1 MKSGSGC
8 CVIQRSSRASAN
20 AWRLG
25 VSGIIPEWIPVP
37 VNQYRKSMDFDVLAY
52 LSWREVLVAAV
63 VLLVLYIL
71 FAFLR
76 ISRLKNEKLRIE
88 EVSLQAART
97 GAAAYAAVQEP
108 SEVPVAEQNVVE
120 ERNPPVLA
128 GTFPWNEPPVETAKL
143 LQIEALEQDLAQL
156 RREIAGLRSEVQA
169 LRDEQRRELTKVQ
182 VAQSASPFYSEAMQ
196 MAMQGQEAAD
206 ISVLC
211 GISRGEAELVVA
223 LALARNS
230 DEAQH

>member
-1 MKSGSGC
+1 MH
-8 CVIQRSSRASAN
+8 
-20 AWRLG
+20 
-25 VSGIIPEWIPVP
+25 VSGRGI
-37 VNQYRKSMDFDVLAY
+37 NQR
-52 LSWREVLVAAV
+52 
-63 VLLVLYIL
+63 
-71 FAFLR
+71 
-76 ISRLKNEKLRIE
+76 
-88 EVSLQAART
+88 
-97 GAAAYAAVQEP
+97 
-108 SEVPVAEQNVVE
+108 
-120 ERNPPVLA
+120 
-128 GTFPWNEPPVETAKL
+128 FPKL

-223 LALARNS
+223 LARNS
-230 DEAQH
+230 GEAQH

>member
-1 MKSGSGC
+1 M
-8 CVIQRSSRASAN
+8 
-20 AWRLG
+20 
-25 VSGIIPEWIPVP
+25 SGIIPEWIPVP
-37 VNQYRKSMDFDVLAY
+37 VNQYRKSMDFDLLGY

-108 SEVPVAEQNVVE
+108 SEAPVAVQNIAD
-120 ERNPPVLA
+120 ERKPSTPA
-128 GTFPWNEPPVETAKL
+128 EAFPWNEPPVAPVGL
-143 LQIEALEQDLAQL
+143 LQIATLEQDLAQL

-169 LRDEQRRELTKVQ
+169 LRDEQRRELTKVH
-182 VAQSASPFYSEAMQ
+182 VAQNASPFYSEAMQ

-223 LALARNS
+223 LARNS

>member
-1 MKSGSGC
+1 
-8 CVIQRSSRASAN
+8 
-20 AWRLG
+20 
-25 VSGIIPEWIPVP
+25 
-37 VNQYRKSMDFDVLAY
+37 MDFDVLAY

-128 GTFPWNEPPVETAKL
+128 GTFPWNEPPAEAAKL

-223 LALARNS
+223 LARNS
-230 DEAQH
+230 GEAQH